1 MDEIKGS
8 EKVATK
14 NALIDESKE
23 NLTLTSNEVLQISGK
38 ELEKLRR
45 SKRNAEEGSNKVEK
59 Q

>member
-1 MDEIKGS
+1 MDEIKGN
-8 EKVATK
+8 EKVARK